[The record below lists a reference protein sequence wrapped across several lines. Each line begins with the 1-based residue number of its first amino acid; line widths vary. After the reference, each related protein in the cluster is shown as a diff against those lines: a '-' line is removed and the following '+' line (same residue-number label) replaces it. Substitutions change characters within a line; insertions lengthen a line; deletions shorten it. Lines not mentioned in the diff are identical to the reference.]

1 MQKTPEELLGLPT
14 GTSILELLKQQEQYK
29 QYAGLNAT
37 LPKAAQEAIAEHERL
52 QKLYSPAAKFAVEL
66 AEFKKAQGD
75 FEVSGL
81 REWML
86 QQSPYLEMVKRAQ
99 DVLGPLQRLSEL
111 EQQKAQFLGRSGAL
125 TEAMKSLATLPPDQ
139 KKANGAV
146 INLAKKSIEAIERET
161 KARILDGEL
170 QTKLAAEAIDVTL
183 PGRSVGL
190 GGLHPVTRTQERIE
204 ALFATMGFSVADGP
218 EIEDDYF
225 NFTSLNTPENHPAR
239 SMHDTFYIE
248 GSKNLLRTHTSPVQI
263 RHMQSHK
270 PPIRIICPG
279 RVYRCD
285 HDATHSPMFHQLE
298 GLWVEEGISLADLK
312 GTLTQFLNAFF
323 ERDDMQI
330 RFRPSYF
337 PFVEPGVEVDME
349 WGQVKSATDGKIK
362 WLEIGGAGVVHPQ
375 VLRNG
380 GIDPEKYSG
389 FAFGMGLDRLAMLK
403 YGVNDLRLFFEND
416 VKFLSQFR

>member
-1 MQKTPEELLGLPT
+1 MTLDDILAEATTAMQAVRNMPDLEQTKAKFLGKSGSLTEQLKALGKLPPEEKK
-14 GTSILELLKQQEQYK
+14 E
-29 QYAGLNAT
+29 AGAAINAVKT
-37 LPKAAQEAIAEHERL
+37 QVEALINAA
-52 QKLYSPAAKFAVEL
+52 
-66 AEFKKAQGD
+66 
-75 FEVSGL
+75 
-81 REWML
+81 
-86 QQSPYLEMVKRAQ
+86 
-99 DVLGPLQRLSEL
+99 
-111 EQQKAQFLGRSGAL
+111 
-125 TEAMKSLATLPPDQ
+125 
-139 KKANGAV
+139 
-146 INLAKKSIEAIERET
+146 
-161 KARILDGEL
+161 KARILEAEL

-183 PGRSVGL
+183 PGRTSGL

-263 RHMQSHK
+263 RHMQANK

-349 WGQVKSATDGKIK
+349 WENKGGKIK